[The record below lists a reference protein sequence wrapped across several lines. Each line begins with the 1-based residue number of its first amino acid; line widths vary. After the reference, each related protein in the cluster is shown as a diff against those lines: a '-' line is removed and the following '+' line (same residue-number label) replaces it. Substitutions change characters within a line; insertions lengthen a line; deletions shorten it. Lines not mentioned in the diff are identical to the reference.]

1 MSREVR
7 LKMKGSLNLKLKFF
21 KYNYFKGKTLL
32 YVIQILVFLRR
43 AAVFEV
49 KSGLSEALVFV
60 TPGSLVGSNE
70 ARKAIHK
77 NHSSEL
83 HSPHFLVQDTSKS
96 SSSDNYVL

>member
-7 LKMKGSLNLKLKFF
+7 FKMKGSLNLKLKLF
-21 KYNYFKGKTLL
+21 KYNYFKGKTLH
-32 YVIQILVFLRR
+32 VIQILVFLRR

-49 KSGLSEALVFV
+49 KSGLSEALVFG
-60 TPGSLVGSNE
+60 TPGSSVGSNE